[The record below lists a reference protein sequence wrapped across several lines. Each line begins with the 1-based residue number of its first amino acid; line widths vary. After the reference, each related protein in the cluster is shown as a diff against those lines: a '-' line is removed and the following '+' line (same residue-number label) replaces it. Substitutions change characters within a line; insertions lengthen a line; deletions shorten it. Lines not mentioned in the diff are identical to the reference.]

1 MADERM
7 RRVNEYDVLTG
18 SYIEWK
24 AQQENDERKRRV
36 NEYDVSMDSY
46 AEWKAQQGNN
56 ERMRKANEYDVST
69 GSYTE
74 WKAQQGKVAH
84 IRLVGTA
91 TEEQINALAELLD
104 YRDYET
110 IPLDALSVA
119 DIVYDNGA
127 HWRFDDKIIQQVEDD
142 GGILPPLIKMILN
155 RKNGSEFR
163 ITENIFTSDM
173 WTLIHLRQVPEKL
186 DLEGIERIGNFV
198 FCDMEIIKQIVFP
211 EGLQY
216 IGAWAFAWVDK
227 PDSIVLPDSVTELGE
242 SAFYGCLINDLK
254 LSRNLR
260 AIPDKCFRY
269 NWLVER
275 LEIPSSV
282 QEIGPEAFYNSCP
295 EKVLI
300 PEGVERIGYSS
311 FPNVK
316 EIDLPASLK
325 EIASDFYRKCPLDD
339 DDMPPYVC
347 ISVDNPVFY
356 AKGGSLYFRENGK
369 LALDSRYR
377 GVPIEH

>member
-1 MADERM
+1 M
-7 RRVNEYDVLTG
+7 RRVNEYDVSMDSYAEGKARQENDERMRKANEYDVSTG

-24 AQQENDERKRRV
+24 AQQENDERVRRV
-36 NEYDVSMDSY
+36 NEYDVSTNAY
-46 AEWKAQQGNN
+46 VEWK
-56 ERMRKANEYDVST
+56 S
-69 GSYTE
+69 
-74 WKAQQGKVAH
+74 QQGKVAH
-84 IRLVGTA
+84 IRLVGKA
-91 TEEQINALAELLD
+91 TEEQINALAELFD

-110 IPLDALSVA
+110 ITLDALSVA

-127 HWRFDDKIIQQVEDD
+127 HWCFDDKIIQQVEDD
-142 GGILPPLIKMILN
+142 GGILPPLIRMILN
-155 RKNGSEFR
+155 RENGSKFR
-163 ITENIFTSDM
+163 ITEEGNIFTSDM
-173 WTLIHLRQVPEKL
+173 RTLIHLRQVPEKL
-186 DLEGIERIGNFV
+186 DLEWIERIGNFV

-227 PDSIVLPDSVTELGE
+227 TDSVALPDSVTELGE

-295 EKVLI
+295 DKLLI

-316 EIDLPASLK
+316 EIHLPASLK
-325 EIASDFYRKCPLDD
+325 EIASDFYRKYPLGD

-347 ISVDNPVFY
+347 ISADNPIFY
-356 AKGGSLYFRENGK
+356 AKGGSLYFRENNE

>member
-1 MADERM
+1 MEHKQMADER
-7 RRVNEYDVLTG
+7 
-18 SYIEWK
+18 K
-24 AQQENDERKRRV
+24 RKV
-36 NEYDVSMDSY
+36 NEYDVSTNAY
-46 AEWKAQQGNN
+46 
-56 ERMRKANEYDVST
+56 V
-69 GSYTE
+69 E

-104 YRDYET
+104 YKDYET
-110 IPLDALSVA
+110 ITLDALSVT

-142 GGILPPLIKMILN
+142 GEILPPLIKMILN
-155 RKNGSEFR
+155 RENGSKFR
-163 ITENIFTSDM
+163 ITEEGNIFTSDM
-173 WTLIHLRQVPEKL
+173 RTLILLRQVPEKL
-186 DLEGIERIGNFV
+186 LLEGIERIGNFV

-227 PDSIVLPDSVTELGE
+227 TDSVALPDSVTELGE
-242 SAFYGCLINDLK
+242 SAFYGCLINDLR

-325 EIASDFYRKCPLDD
+325 EIASDFYRKYPLGDD
-339 DDMPPYVC
+339 DSRHMFALAWIILSSMPRADHSTLEKTTSWRWIVGTEAFLLSIKHRQAMEETLGTARVSY
-347 ISVDNPVFY
+347 
-356 AKGGSLYFRENGK
+356 
-369 LALDSRYR
+369 
-377 GVPIEH
+377 

>member
-1 MADERM
+1 MADER
-7 RRVNEYDVLTG
+7 
-18 SYIEWK
+18 K
-24 AQQENDERKRRV
+24 RKV
-36 NEYDVSMDSY
+36 
-46 AEWKAQQGNN
+46 
-56 ERMRKANEYDVST
+56 NEYDVST
-69 GSYTE
+69 GSYAE
-74 WKAQQGKVAH
+74 WKTQQENDERIRRVNEYDVSTNAYVEWKSQQGKVAH

-110 IPLDALSVA
+110 ITLDSLSVA

-127 HWRFDDKIIQQVEDD
+127 HWHFDDKTIQQVEDD

-155 RKNGSEFR
+155 RETGSKFR
-163 ITENIFTSDM
+163 ITEDGNIFTSDM
-173 WTLIHLRQVPEKL
+173 RTLIHLRQVPEKL
-186 DLEGIERIGNFV
+186 VLEGIERIGNFA
-198 FCDMEIIKQIVFP
+198 FCDMEVIKQIVFAD
-211 EGLQY
+211 GLQY

-227 PDSIVLPDSVTELGE
+227 TDSIVLPDSVTELGE

-339 DDMPPYVC
+339 DDMPPYVR

-356 AKGGSLYFRENGK
+356 AKDGSLYFRENGK

>member
-1 MADERM
+1 MEHKRMEDERM
-7 RRVNEYDVLTG
+7 
-18 SYIEWK
+18 
-24 AQQENDERKRRV
+24 RRV

-46 AEWKAQQGNN
+46 AEWKAQQGND

-69 GSYTE
+69 GSYAE
-74 WKAQQGKVAH
+74 WKSQQGKVAH

-91 TEEQINALAELLD
+91 TEEQTNALAELLD
-104 YRDYET
+104 YKDYET
-110 IPLDALSVA
+110 ITLDALSVA

-142 GGILPPLIKMILN
+142 GGIIPPLVKMILN

-163 ITENIFTSDM
+163 ITEDGNIFTSDM
-173 WTLIHLRQVPEKL
+173 RTLIHLRQVPETL
-186 DLEGIERIGNFV
+186 VLEGIERIGNFV
-198 FCDMEIIKQIVFP
+198 FCDMEVIKQIVFAD
-211 EGLQY
+211 GLQY

-227 PDSIVLPDSVTELGE
+227 TGSVALPDSVTELGE

-325 EIASDFYRKCPLDD
+325 EIATDFYRKYPLGD

-347 ISVDNPVFY
+347 ISVDNPIFY
-356 AKGGSLYFRENGK
+356 AKGGSLYFRESNE

>member
-1 MADERM
+1 
-7 RRVNEYDVLTG
+7 
-18 SYIEWK
+18 
-24 AQQENDERKRRV
+24 
-36 NEYDVSMDSY
+36 
-46 AEWKAQQGNN
+46 
-56 ERMRKANEYDVST
+56 
-69 GSYTE
+69 
-74 WKAQQGKVAH
+74 
-84 IRLVGTA
+84 
-91 TEEQINALAELLD
+91 
-104 YRDYET
+104 
-110 IPLDALSVA
+110 
-119 DIVYDNGA
+119 
-127 HWRFDDKIIQQVEDD
+127 
-142 GGILPPLIKMILN
+142 MILN

-163 ITENIFTSDM
+163 ITEDGNIFTSDM
-173 WTLIHLRQVPEKL
+173 RTLIHLRQVPETL
-186 DLEGIERIGNFV
+186 VLEGIERIGNFV

-227 PDSIVLPDSVTELGE
+227 PDSIALPDSVTELGE
-242 SAFYGCLINDLK
+242 SAFYGCLINDLR

-275 LEIPSSV
+275 LEIPTSV
-282 QEIGPEAFYNSCP
+282 QEIGSEAFYNSCP
-295 EKVLI
+295 DKVLI

-325 EIASDFYRKCPLDD
+325 EIASDFYRKYPLGD

-347 ISVDNPVFY
+347 ISADNPIFY
-356 AKGGSLYFRENGK
+356 AMGGSLYFRENNE